1 MVSSQN
7 AQTNPADR
15 SQEAT
20 ASFEKMHRQVQE
32 QITHHQAEL
41 GHARNAR
48 DALIGKVEQGT
59 LSPQQANN
67 ENRSLQKI
75 IDQHQSSLE
84 ECQCL
89 LKPKPPENKNIPAP
103 SREIPSPHKKQKS
116 ALSTPDRS
124 TLMLSA
130 VIIAVAIAAIYR
142 YHYQGEGVQFT
153 LQPPSL
159 KLQQAILQCTNKTK
173 HPISLFVTEN
183 APEHL
188 EKPNQAHRIDLYL
201 AHDNSNTFKL
211 FPNTATHWSHNGVTL
226 AQIGPIILQPGITT
240 ELKLDVAALRDQ
252 VDFPT
257 EFRIKCIVADRTLAY
272 ITTF

>member
-1 MVSSQN
+1 MVPSQD
-7 AQTNPADR
+7 AQPNPADL

-20 ASFEKMHRQVQE
+20 ASLEKMHRQAQE

-41 GHARNAR
+41 ARARNAR
-48 DALIGKVEQGT
+48 EALIGKVEQGT
-59 LSPQQANN
+59 LSPQLAND
-67 ENRSLQKI
+67 ENRSLQEI
-75 IDQHQSSLE
+75 IDQHQTSLE
-84 ECQCL
+84 KCQYL
-89 LKPKPPENKNIPAP
+89 LKAESPENQNPPAP
-103 SREIPSPHKKQKS
+103 SREIPPPHKKQKS
-116 ALSTPDRS
+116 VLTTADRS

-130 VIIAVAIAAIYR
+130 VIIVVAVAAIYR

-153 LQPPSL
+153 LQPPGL
-159 KLQQAILQCTNKTK
+159 QLQQAILQCTNKTK

-211 FPNTATHWSHNGVTL
+211 FPNTATHWSYNGATL
-226 AQIGPIILQPGITT
+226 AQSGPIILQPGISA
-240 ELKLDVAALRDQ
+240 ELELDVAALHDQ
-252 VDFPT
+252 VDSPT
-257 EFRIKCIVADRTLAY
+257 AFRIKCIVADRTLAY